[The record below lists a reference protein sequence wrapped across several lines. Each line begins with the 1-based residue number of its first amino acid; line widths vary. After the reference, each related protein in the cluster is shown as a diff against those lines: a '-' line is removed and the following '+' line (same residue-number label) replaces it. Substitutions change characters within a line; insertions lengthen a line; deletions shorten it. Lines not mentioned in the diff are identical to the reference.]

1 MKNAMK
7 KIKTIMI
14 LAIIAMIVSCS
25 NSSSGSEEKSN
36 DKENGKTTREKLIQ
50 QCNNYIQELEKY
62 NYVPTYN
69 NGDMPVATLS
79 YNETYWLYRD
89 IIKTYKSYD
98 LQTKTVEELEDIK
111 QKLENDLNF
120 IEKDYQALPSRDK
133 KFAK

>member
-1 MKNAMK
+1 
-7 KIKTIMI
+7 
-14 LAIIAMIVSCS
+14 
-25 NSSSGSEEKSN
+25 
-36 DKENGKTTREKLIQ
+36 
-50 QCNNYIQELEKY
+50 
-62 NYVPTYN
+62 
-69 NGDMPVATLS
+69 MPVATLS